1 MLLERTPPRQ
11 ARLPLNPAL
20 VATLEL
26 LLAGDDFRV
35 FASLMQRGVFI
46 RLARRATLWSLL
58 CQDLELEAGFVE
70 QRISTIFLNGRPVD
84 TLEAKLR
91 QGDILALSAAMP
103 GLVGATMRRGGL
115 VATLRSNI
123 SHREEGGR
131 EEGGREG
138 IILVKLFNTLIPV
151 LGPLLL
157 KRGVLVERDALNDYF
172 RIPGFGERCQRV
184 ILNGEEVDP
193 AQAGGLSWPAAA
205 TWIDL
210 RVVTAAPG

>member
-210 RVVTAAPG
+210 IVVTAAPG